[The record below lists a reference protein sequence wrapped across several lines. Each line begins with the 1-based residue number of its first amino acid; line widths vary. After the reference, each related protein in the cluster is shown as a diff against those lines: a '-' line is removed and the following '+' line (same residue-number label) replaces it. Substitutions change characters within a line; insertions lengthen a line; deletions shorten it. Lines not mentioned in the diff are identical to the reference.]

1 MLQKEHNLMVG
12 ICVVA
17 LIVYVFG
24 LPAFTLGSM
33 LYAKRKDL
41 LKNPHWL
48 STLGLFYKKYGKML
62 NPK

>member
-1 MLQKEHNLMVG
+1 MVG

-33 LYAKRKDL
+33 LYAKRKAL